1 MQVRKHK
8 RLASGLLLYS
18 FSRWCSLARANF
30 DSGPNDRVGLSIEV
44 KGFHGVYSPR
54 VLGFFNCTRKLSLS
68 HRNSRADD
76 ERLKVNEINAR
87 DLVIYEAFTIR
98 RSPSKIHSFHSLSSK
113 SRVPAFFLFFLTL
126 YERSLA
132 FWLSAC
138 EGKFETTLSL
148 CRRHDPS
155 MHACSTCQTDSP
167 FSTFLCY
174 YFHPEVMNDATWYLK
189 PLASRDDTPC
199 ALYGT

>member
-1 MQVRKHK
+1 M
-8 RLASGLLLYS
+8 ASIHRGYLV
-18 FSRWCSLARANF
+18 FS
-30 DSGPNDRVGLSIEV
+30 
-44 KGFHGVYSPR
+44 
-54 VLGFFNCTRKLSLS
+54 NCTRKLSLS
-68 HRNSRADD
+68 HRNSRADE

-98 RSPSKIHSFHSLSSK
+98 RSPSKIHLFHSLSSK

-138 EGKFETTLSL
+138 EGKFESTRSLSQTKYRLVISITDQNIIILYLCSL

-174 YFHPEVMNDATWYLK
+174 YFHPEVMNDAT
-189 PLASRDDTPC
+189 
-199 ALYGT
+199 